1 MLKAAGGHSGSMNR
15 MTQIWSSVDPGLTC
29 HEHDGEGKPTGDG
42 VLDVACQPGWA
53 PTIRLIASPRECIL
67 TPDEADA
74 LAGALVK
81 AAAMVRA
88 EPIEGHL

>member
-1 MLKAAGGHSGSMNR
+1 MAR
-15 MTQIWSSVDPGLTC
+15 IWSSIDPTLTC
-29 HEHDGEGKPTGDG
+29 RAHDGNGEPIGDG

-53 PTIRLIASPRECIL
+53 PVVRLIASPRECIL

-74 LAGALVK
+74 LAAALTE

-88 EPIEGHL
+88 EPIEGPPLDL

>member
-1 MLKAAGGHSGSMNR
+1 MSVIG
-15 MTQIWSSVDPGLTC
+15 QIWSSVDVGLSC
-29 HEHDGEGKPTGDG
+29 HQHDGDGQPTIEG

-53 PTIRLIASPRECIL
+53 PTVRLIASPREVVL
-67 TPDEADA
+67 SPDEADA

-88 EPIEGHL
+88 EPIEGHI

>member
-1 MLKAAGGHSGSMNR
+1 MFDGPSGQTAGMTHSG
-15 MTQIWSSVDPGLTC
+15 QIWSSVDVGLAC
-29 HEHDGEGKPTGDG
+29 HDHDGDGLPTGDG

-53 PTIRLIASPRECIL
+53 PTIRLIASPRECVL

-74 LAGALVK
+74 LAGALAK

-88 EPIEGHL
+88 EPI

>member
-1 MLKAAGGHSGSMNR
+1 
-15 MTQIWSSVDPGLTC
+15 MTEIWSSVDASLTC
-29 HEHDGEGKPTGDG
+29 RSHDGNGEPTGPG

-53 PTIRLIASPRECIL
+53 PVVRLIASPRECIL

-74 LAGALVK
+74 LAAALVQ

>member
-1 MLKAAGGHSGSMNR
+1 MAG
-15 MTQIWSSVDPGLTC
+15 IWSSVDPGLSC
-29 HEHDGEGKPTGDG
+29 HAHDGEGEPTGVG

-53 PTIRLIASPRECIL
+53 PVVRLIASPSECVL

-74 LAGALVK
+74 LAAALVQ

>member
-1 MLKAAGGHSGSMNR
+1 MGA
-15 MTQIWSSVDPGLTC
+15 IWSSIDTSLTC
-29 HEHDGEGKPTGDG
+29 HAHDGEGEPTVPG

-53 PTIRLIASPRECIL
+53 PVVRLIASPRECVL

-74 LAGALVK
+74 LAAALVQ
-81 AAAMVRA
+81 AAAMLRA

>member
-1 MLKAAGGHSGSMNR
+1 MLR
-15 MTQIWSSVDPGLTC
+15 IWSSIDPSLTC
-29 HEHDGEGKPTGDG
+29 RAHDGAGKPSENG

-53 PTIRLIASPRECIL
+53 PVVRLIVSPTDCVL

-74 LAGALVK
+74 LAAALRQ
-81 AAAMVRA
+81 AAAMLRA

>member
-1 MLKAAGGHSGSMNR
+1 MSDMR
-15 MTQIWSSVDPGLTC
+15 WIWSSVEVGLTC
-29 HEHDGEGKPTGDG
+29 HDHDGSGEPTGDG

-53 PTIRLIASPRECIL
+53 NTIRLIASPRECVL

-74 LAGALVK
+74 LAAALTK
-81 AAAMVRA
+81 AAEMVRA